1 MQAVWMQEMTQT
13 DYLKRLEDKVNKAI
27 DHIERLTLE
36 NERLQTENQ
45 NIAEKL
51 REYGRELNQCRLDER
66 SRATQVSEKIRSIL
80 RKVDSLNSL

>member
-1 MQAVWMQEMTQT
+1 MTQT

-51 REYGRELNQCRLDER
+51 REYGRELSQSRLDER
-66 SRATQVSEKIRSIL
+66 NRASQVREKIRSIL
-80 RKVDSLNSL
+80 RKVDSLNNLP

>member
-1 MQAVWMQEMTQT
+1 MTQT
-13 DYLKRLEDKVNKAI
+13 DYLKRLEDKVNRAI
-27 DHIERLTLE
+27 EHIEQLTVE

-51 REYGRELNQCRLDER
+51 HDYRRELNQVHLDER
-66 SRATQVSEKIRSIL
+66 TRASQVRDKIRSIL

>member
-1 MQAVWMQEMTQT
+1 MTQT

-51 REYGRELNQCRLDER
+51 REYGRELNQSRLDER
-66 SRATQVSEKIRSIL
+66 NRASQVREKIRSIL
-80 RKVDSLNSL
+80 HKVDSLNNLP